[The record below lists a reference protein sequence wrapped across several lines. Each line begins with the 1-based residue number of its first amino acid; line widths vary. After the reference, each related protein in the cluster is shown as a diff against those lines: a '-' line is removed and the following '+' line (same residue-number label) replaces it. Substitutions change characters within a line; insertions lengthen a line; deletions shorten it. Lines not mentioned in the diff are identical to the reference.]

1 MQAELARAGDYVGVV
16 TLTEDGVKVDLED
29 PALQEQVVRAFR
41 DAGPVEY
48 AAGHG
53 ERGDVRWEEFSH
65 FGDRVWFE
73 KVLRS
78 LDSAGYS
85 FHTTKTDSG

>member
-16 TLTEDGVKVDLED
+16 ILTEDGVKVDLED
-29 PALQEQVVRAFR
+29 PAQQEQVERAFR

-48 AAGHG
+48 APGHG
-53 ERGDVRWEEFSH
+53 ERGEVHWEEFSH

-78 LDSAGYS
+78 LGSAGYS
-85 FHTTKTDSG
+85 FHTTKTDNG